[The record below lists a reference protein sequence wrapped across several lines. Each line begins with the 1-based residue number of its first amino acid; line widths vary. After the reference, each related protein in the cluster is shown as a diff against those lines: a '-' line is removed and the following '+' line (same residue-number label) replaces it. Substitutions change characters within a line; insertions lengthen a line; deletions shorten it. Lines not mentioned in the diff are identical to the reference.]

1 MMMFGDFDKYLEE
14 IKEEYHAQVE
24 RADYAYKKMQEWNK
38 DDKIQELKQKKDWIY
53 THCLCPNLSD
63 KEIQDIKD
71 FQNKH
76 YISCCGNGKYKSKG
90 NTWRYEITG
99 TGIGSIIKIQCPEC
113 QEWLDVTDLDN
124 W

>member
-1 MMMFGDFDKYLEE
+1 MMFGDFDEYLEE

-24 RADYAYKKMQEWNK
+24 RADYAYKEMQEWNK
-38 DDKIQELKQKKDWIY
+38 DDKIQELKQEKDWIY

-63 KEIQDIKD
+63 KELDSIRTFKNQ
-71 FQNKH
+71 H

-90 NTWRYEITG
+90 NTWRYEIAG
-99 TGIGSIIKIQCPEC
+99 TGLGSIIKIQCPEC